1 MRFANRKSLV
11 KYGAILLI
19 VIIAIYFGYKLFG
32 KKEGLTNPDIPSSGN
47 TLVYVFMQGCGFC
60 DKQNKAFEKL
70 DPYAIKSVK
79 IIKIDGKENADF
91 TKQHNIDGFPTL
103 LFFKDGKKVDSHS
116 GFLDETQLPDKIKKT
131 FA

>member
-1 MRFANRKSLV
+1 MRFINRKSLV

-47 TLVYVFMQGCGFC
+47 ALVYVFMQGCGFC

-70 DPYAIKSVK
+70 DSATIKDIK

-91 TKQHNIDGFPTL
+91 TNQYNINGFPTL
-103 LFFKDGKKVDSHS
+103 LFFKGGKKVDSHS
-116 GFLDETQLPDKIKKT
+116 GFLDTGELKAKLSKV

>member
-1 MRFANRKSLV
+1 MRFINRKSLV

-32 KKEGLTNPDIPSSGN
+32 KKEGLTNPDVPSSGKA
-47 TLVYVFMQGCGFC
+47 LVYVFMQGCGFC

-70 DPYAIKSVK
+70 DPVAIKDVK
-79 IIKIDGKENADF
+79 IIKIDGKENANF

-116 GFLDETQLPDKIKKT
+116 GFLDDSALKAKLAKV
-131 FA
+131 FV